1 MIRHECIE
9 IAHDAEPDV
18 HLLAGIVDGVDA
30 VLAQYLQHM
39 RRAPRVFLRVHPFEV
54 VGGITPAV
62 AVLMVA
68 LGAFAVGIDRSR
80 SMEYGADV
88 YVALYIPKIPH
99 MRRCTAGNAV
109 VGYPAGYSVGG
120 SECVVNLPQPFT
132 GKGKEMHMRIYVQSL
147 VRAVLGVDLGSTEQ
161 EPSAVVGVGDDAVIG
176 SQEVGMILDDSDF
189 RWSAWL
195 VFFLLL
201 HCCDDCALSGE
212 ALRGYPSPNIAG

>member
-1 MIRHECIE
+1 MIGHECIE
-9 IAHDAEPDV
+9 IAHDAKPDV
-18 HLLAGIVDGVDA
+18 HLLAGIVHRVDA

-39 RRAPRVFLRVHPFEV
+39 RRAPGVFLRVHPFEV

-68 LGAFAVGIDRSR
+68 LGAFAIIVDGSR
-80 SMEYGADV
+80 AVKNGADI
-88 YVALYIPKIPH
+88 YMTYDTPKVSH
-99 MRRCTAGNAV
+99 LRRRTAGYAV
-109 VGYPAGYSVGG
+109 AGYLAGYSVGG
-120 SECVVNLPQPFT
+120 SESVVNLPQSFT
-132 GKGKEMHMRIYVQSL
+132 GKGKEMHMCIYVQSL
-147 VRAVLGVDLGSTEQ
+147 VRAVLRVDLGSTEQ
-161 EPSAVVGVGDDAVIG
+161 EPSAVVGIGDDAVIG
-176 SQEVGMILDDSDF
+176 SQEVGMILDDPDF